1 MRCIFFK
8 AQVKFLEVLKTFAK
22 GAVNFRMLVWNTEQ
36 LFEQTLKNEISFL
49 GPKVGTCE
57 I

>member
-1 MRCIFFK
+1 
-8 AQVKFLEVLKTFAK
+8 
-22 GAVNFRMLVWNTEQ
+22 MLVWNTEQ

>member
-1 MRCIFFK
+1 MHFFK